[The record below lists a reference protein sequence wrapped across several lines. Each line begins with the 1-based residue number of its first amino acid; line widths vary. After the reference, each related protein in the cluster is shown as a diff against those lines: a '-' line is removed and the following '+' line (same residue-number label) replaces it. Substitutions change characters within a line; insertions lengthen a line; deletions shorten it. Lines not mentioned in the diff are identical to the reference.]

1 MKKYLA
7 LLLAA
12 VLCFVLCACGGNK
25 TETNTSN
32 KATIVTNE
40 GITVEKTVEEL
51 FNEFDENEARF
62 SKLYSG
68 AMINFVGTVK
78 NIKTN
83 TDVYAGPNSV
93 APEQNKIVFE
103 EGITLIIGREN
114 TDFDLANYYTG
125 QKLKVVSYIVGAPF
139 DTEFLKTISD
149 NNRTLWLV
157 GNDTLNYKTYNQFK
171 TQITPV

>member
-1 MKKYLA
+1 
-7 LLLAA
+7 
-12 VLCFVLCACGGNK
+12 
-25 TETNTSN
+25 
-32 KATIVTNE
+32 
-40 GITVEKTVEEL
+40 
-51 FNEFDENEARF
+51 
-62 SKLYSG
+62 
-68 AMINFVGTVK
+68 MINFVGTVK